1 VKSNE
6 YDRINALVD
15 SLLKD
20 ARSPRYRPRPEER
33 QIFRVAIL
41 LRAARPCSELPD
53 PRFLERLSRR
63 LRSEFG
69 DVGVDPTRL
78 TRRRILGTA
87 AVAAAAAAVGTV
99 VDRIVQGN
107 GASQTTQ
114 TLVPDRGAWRTIAA
128 VSALPPGGAIRFSTN
143 EVQGILLNDGG
154 RVRALSAICTHL
166 GCALSI
172 NAGSRRLDCPCHDL
186 AYSWTGAVLHYRL
199 QDRPPALP
207 TIPTRLR
214 GGMIEVLLP

>member
-1 VKSNE
+1 MSNE
-6 YDRINALVD
+6 YDRINAFVD
-15 SLLKD
+15 RLLKD
-20 ARSPRYRPRPEER
+20 ARSNRYRPRPEER
-33 QIFRVAIL
+33 QIIRIAIL
-41 LRAARPCSELPD
+41 LRAARQCSELPD
-53 PRFLERLSRR
+53 SRFLERLSRR

-69 DVGVDPTRL
+69 DGGVDPTTL
-78 TRRRILGTA
+78 TRRTILGTA

-114 TLVPDRGAWRTIAA
+114 TLVPDRGAWRPIAA
-128 VSALPPGGAIRFSTN
+128 VSALPPGGAIHFSTN

-154 RVRALSAICTHL
+154 RVRALSAVCTHL

-172 NAGSRRLDCPCHDL
+172 NAGSRQLDCPCHDL
-186 AYSWTGAVLHYRL
+186 AYSWAGAVLHYRL

-214 GGMIEVLLP
+214 GGTIEVLLP